1 MKRAFPIP
9 ALALTFAILALALL
23 FAAAPVRAEVSVV
36 IGHLSRAPDESVVPP
51 SRLAFVPDDASR
63 AGAELGVKDNQ
74 TTGAFLNHKYELVAA
89 RLAADAPAAMD
100 AVAPARIVLADLPA
114 ADLEKLAAGNP
125 DALFLNIRAPDDE
138 LRRDRCLENVF
149 HIIPSRAMKADAL
162 AQYLVWKRWGEWLLV
177 SGQRPDDR
185 AFADAVR
192 RAAKKFGAKIVEAR
206 EYQYESTA
214 RRTDTGHMQ
223 IQKQLPVF
231 TQDAEE
237 HHILVA
243 ADESEVFGEYLP
255 YRSWD
260 PRPVAGTHGLRA
272 TAWHAATDLWGGTQL
287 QRRFRRAAGRW
298 MGERDYAAWL
308 AARVVGEAVTRADD
322 ADPKALRARM
332 IGDEFAAAGFKG
344 QPLTFR
350 KWNQQLRQPIFVATP
365 MLVVSVSPQPTFLHQ
380 RSHLDSLGFDLPDGK
395 CRLNNQ

>member
-1 MKRAFPIP
+1 MKKRAFLP
-9 ALALTFAILALALL
+9 LALAAL
-23 FAAAPVRAEVSVV
+23 FAAIPAPARAEVSVV
-36 IGHLSRAPDESVVPP
+36 VGHLSRAPDESVVPP
-51 SRLAFVPDDASR
+51 SRLAFAPEDVSR

-74 TTGAFLNHKYELVAA
+74 TTGAFLKHEYRLVAA
-89 RLAADAPAAMD
+89 QLAADAPASLD
-100 AVAPARIVLADLPA
+100 AVAPARIVIADLPA
-114 ADLEKLAAGNP
+114 ADLEKLAAENP
-125 DALFLNIRAPDDE
+125 DALFLNARAADDE
-138 LRRDRCLENVF
+138 LRRDRCADNVF
-149 HIIPSRAMKADAL
+149 HVIPSRAMKADAL
-162 AQYLVWKRWGEWLLV
+162 AQYLVWKRWTDWLLIA
-177 SGQRPDDR
+177 GQRPDDR
-185 AFADAVR
+185 AFAAAIE
-192 RAAKKFGAKIVEAR
+192 RAAKKFGAKIAEKR
-206 EYQYESTA
+206 EYKYESTA

-237 HHILVA
+237 HHILIA

-287 QRRFRRAAGRW
+287 QRRFHRDAGRW
-298 MGERDYAAWL
+298 MDERDYAAWL
-308 AARVVGEAVTRADD
+308 AARVVGEAVTRVNS
-322 ADPKALRARM
+322 ADPAALREHI

-350 KWNQQLRQPIFVATP
+350 KWNQQLRQPVFVATP